1 MMTEGAAQGAE
12 RSSAQARAQG
22 HLLGRHASGGV
33 HGVGAEV
40 LLRALYLVELV
51 LQAHEL
57 QVQPPPF
64 WCNLPWRWKAEQLAR
79 ALFGAARPAVG
90 VAWQEGNSAIAV
102 RQDGWMGIPGG

>member
-1 MMTEGAAQGAE
+1 M
-12 RSSAQARAQG
+12 
-22 HLLGRHASGGV
+22 
-33 HGVGAEV
+33 
-40 LLRALYLVELV
+40 RALYLVELV

-64 WCNLPWRWKAEQLAR
+64 RCNLPWRWTAEQLAR

-102 RQDGWMGIPGG
+102 CQDGWVYLMSELLIRGLQHVASRPLELQLRDSPAASPTPVAPTLW